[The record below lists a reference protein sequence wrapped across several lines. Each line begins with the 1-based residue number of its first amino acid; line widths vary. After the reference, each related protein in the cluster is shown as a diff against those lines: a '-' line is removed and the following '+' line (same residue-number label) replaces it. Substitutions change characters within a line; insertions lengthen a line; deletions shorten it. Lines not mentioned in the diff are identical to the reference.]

1 MDAGEEQM
9 TKQGGGSSLLLDS
22 GFVLDLD
29 DGLPLLGNT
38 SSTTLPG
45 SLVFD
50 TASLHL
56 VGEDLGTG
64 LLSLGLVDV
73 LHKDTLVLEDVTL
86 RLLVEQVVQ
95 VLVDL
100 SSLSVLPQQPPEH
113 PLSPHPLNFGWHP
126 GVGGTLPL
134 TGTGVSSLTLGG
146 KEIAGPGSRVD
157 DGWLNDNMTVL
168 DELLDMGTRVGVC
181 DLALLS
187 RVEPD
192 FALACTGD
200 GGSNTFL
207 RAKVDHR
214 ESCS

>member
-1 MDAGEEQM
+1 MAKRM
-9 TKQGGGSSLLLDS
+9 TKQGGSGNLLLDG
-22 GFVLDLD
+22 GFELDLAD
-29 DGLPLLGNT
+29 SRPLLGDT

-50 TASLHL
+50 TTSLHL

-100 SSLSVLPQQPPEH
+100 SGLSVLPEQSPKH
-113 PLSPHPLNFGWHP
+113 SLSPHPLDFGWHP

-134 TGTGVSSLTLGG
+134 TGAGVSSLTLGG

-157 DGWLNDNMTVL
+157 DGGLNDNVAIL
-168 DELLDMGTRVGVC
+168 NELLHMSTGVGVG
-181 DLALLS
+181 DLALLG

-192 FALACTGD
+192 FALASTGD
-200 GGSNTFL
+200 GGSDTFL

>member
-1 MDAGEEQM
+1 MSQREE
-9 TKQGGGSSLLLDS
+9 
-22 GFVLDLD
+22 VD
-29 DGLPLLGNT
+29 DRRRGAN
-38 SSTTLPG
+38 
-45 SLVFD
+45 LVFD
-50 TASLHL
+50 TTSLHL

-86 RLLVEQVVQ
+86 RLLVEQVVPESWISYGRTSGDPSQERYSQ

-100 SSLSVLPQQPPEH
+100 SGLSVLPEQSPKH
-113 PLSPHPLNFGWHP
+113 SLSPHPLDFGWHP

-134 TGTGVSSLTLGG
+134 TGAGVSSLTLGG

-157 DGWLNDNMTVL
+157 DGGLNDNVAIL
-168 DELLDMGTRVGVC
+168 NELLHMSTGVGVG
-181 DLALLS
+181 DLALLG

-192 FALACTGD
+192 FALASTGD
-200 GGSNTFL
+200 GGSDTFL

-214 ESCS
+214 ADRQEERRR